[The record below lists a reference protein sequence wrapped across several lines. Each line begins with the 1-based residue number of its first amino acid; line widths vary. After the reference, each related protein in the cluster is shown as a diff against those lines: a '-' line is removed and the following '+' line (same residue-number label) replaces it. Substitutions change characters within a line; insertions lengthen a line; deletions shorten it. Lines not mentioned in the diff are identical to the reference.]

1 MQMLLHLHYTKL
13 QRAQYGAT
21 CILREYG
28 TCNAKDDPVAICSH
42 RGGPHRSGPPP
53 PPNPCCTAEM
63 NNETR
68 APCINVTGKGPE
80 GTRASRG
87 LFAASVGLS
96 VNMCPL

>member
-1 MQMLLHLHYTKL
+1 MQVLFHLHYTKL
-13 QRAQYGAT
+13 QRARYGAAWT
-21 CILREYG
+21 LGEYAS
-28 TCNAKDDPVAICSH
+28 TCNAEDDPVTICSQ
-42 RGGPHRSGPPP
+42 RGGSQSQRSPPP
-53 PPNPCCTAEM
+53 WCAAEM